1 MRQQLTEAEHE
12 KCKLLFRLEEAQEK
26 EEEIKNNYLNRIEEL
41 KSDMSRYKD
50 LYEMEKKA
58 LIDDHKAK
66 LHEAEKERGRLEERV
81 HQLELQIS
89 TFRQELEIVG
99 ASAGQDIVEMDT
111 EMETVLSHGSKSPVK
126 ETDCVGEILEKIRQ
140 LVKSETGLRQRIYD
154 LEKKV
159 LGLIFIGGVCINTEK
174 SYV

>member
-1 MRQQLTEAEHE
+1 MRQQLAEAEHD
-12 KCKLLFRLEEAQEK
+12 KCKLLIHLEEAQEK

-41 KSDMSRYKD
+41 KSDMARYKD
-50 LYEMEKKA
+50 LYEMEKRA

-66 LHEAEKERGRLEERV
+66 LFEVEKERGRLEERV
-81 HQLELQIS
+81 HQLGLQIS

-99 ASAGQDIVEMDT
+99 SSGTQDMVEMDT
-111 EMETVLSHGSKSPVK
+111 EMETVLSHNNKASVK
-126 ETDCVGEILEKIRQ
+126 ETNRSGEILAKIRH

-159 LGLIFIGGVCINTEK
+159 GFNYFSLFIHSFIV
-174 SYV
+174 V